1 MWCHATEPPIYA
13 KMYITR
19 ACGRGLSEFNNFVSP
34 THARNTYFAYI
45 GWLGG
50 MVGVKMNV
58 VEYGILYSF
67 RLHTI
72 LVAASYYT
80 R

>member
-1 MWCHATEPPIYA
+1 MRVGE
-13 KMYITR
+13 
-19 ACGRGLSEFNNFVSP
+19 GLSEFNNFVSP

-50 MVGVKMNV
+50 MVGVEMNV

>member
-1 MWCHATEPPIYA
+1 MRVGE
-13 KMYITR
+13 
-19 ACGRGLSEFNNFVSP
+19 GLSEFNNSVSP

-50 MVGVKMNV
+50 MVGVGMNV
-58 VEYGILYSF
+58 GEAGILYSF
-67 RLHTI
+67 RFRTI
-72 LVAASYYT
+72 LVTALYYI